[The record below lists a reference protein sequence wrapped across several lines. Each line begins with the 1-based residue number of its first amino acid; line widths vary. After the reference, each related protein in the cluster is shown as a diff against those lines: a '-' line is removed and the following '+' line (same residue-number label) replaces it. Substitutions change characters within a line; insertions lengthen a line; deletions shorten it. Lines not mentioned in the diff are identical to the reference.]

1 MPKPRKVEKWTDI
14 VKELGI
20 DLNQPLSYVSVD
32 DVKRI
37 AHEEPRLMA
46 YIDSEKRLPKIFS
59 DYGVFLLPVS
69 STRYA
74 IVRGKG
80 FHELEPIEGEPQRF
94 QARYPFDMT
103 TVAYGS
109 GETRYLLHAYN
120 SGLLAYFTGVS
131 EMFQTVTGKMATNE
145 FRFKVDD
152 SPEIHVKGAG
162 MDIDFGLEGRDDV
175 LLFEGKARPRTTFL
189 IRQLYYP
196 YRSVREVTEKA
207 VRPFFFVADP
217 RTESYNIWEYRFDD
231 PFDYES
237 VTLVRSASFV
247 IEEVEPPLEMLEAV
261 ESDSKLDEIPQ
272 ADDFQKVA
280 DFPLHVYS
288 GVVTARQWARNYGIT
303 ERQGSYYRQAA
314 ETMGLVEFGEEG
326 LFRLTR
332 EGRRY
337 VKLPAQERADFLAER
352 LLRIPI
358 MNKVFRMVLKSPKGV
373 GREEIATLIA
383 KTSHLTGATPMRRA
397 STVLSYF
404 RWMGRTTGA
413 VLVREGRIYSRPTTL
428 DDYAM

>member
-1 MPKPRKVEKWTDI
+1 MPRRRKVEKWADI
-14 VKELGI
+14 VKELRL
-20 DLNQPLSYVSVD
+20 DLNQPLSYVNVD
-32 DVKRI
+32 DIKRI
-37 AHEEPRLMA
+37 TSEEPRLMA
-46 YIDSEKRLPKIFS
+46 YMDTEQKLPEIFS

-69 STRYA
+69 STRHV

-120 SGLLAYFTGVS
+120 SGLLAHFTGVS
-131 EMFQTVTGKMATNE
+131 EMYQTVTGRMATTE

-162 MDIDFGLEGRDDV
+162 MDIDFGLEGRNDV
-175 LLFEGKARPRTTFL
+175 LLFEGKAQSRRTFL

-196 YRSVREVTEKA
+196 YRSVKEATEKA
-207 VRPFFFVADP
+207 VRPFFFIADP
-217 RTESYNIWEYRFDD
+217 RNESYNIWEYRFGD

-237 VTLVRSASFV
+237 VELVKSASFV
-247 IEEVEPPLEMLEAV
+247 IEEVEPPMEMLGAV
-261 ESDSKLDEIPQ
+261 ESDSRLDEIPQ

-326 LFRLTR
+326 LFRLTS

-337 VKLPAQERADFLAER
+337 VKLSAQERADFLAEQ

-358 MNKVFRMVLKSPKGV
+358 MNKVFRMVQKSPKGV
-373 GREEIATLIA
+373 GKEEIASLIA

-397 STVLSYF
+397 STILSYF

-413 VLVREGRIYSRPTTL
+413 VLVREGRVYPRPTTL
-428 DDYAM
+428 NDYAM